1 MLGFCVGWMCLPN
14 VLCIIVLEPSANDR
28 INLIYFIWF
37 RLCID
42 PRVDQYPLTSSPMV
56 IILLTAAYIYF
67 VTNSGQRFMKSRKPF
82 EIDGIIQVY
91 NLFQIVI
98 NLFIGVFVSIFR
110 LTSSPSD
117 FISVMNGIAR
127 VLNRVELATQQPNH

>member
-1 MLGFCVGWMCLPN
+1 
-14 VLCIIVLEPSANDR
+14 
-28 INLIYFIWF
+28 
-37 RLCID
+37 
-42 PRVDQYPLTSSPMV
+42 MV

>member
-1 MLGFCVGWMCLPN
+1 
-14 VLCIIVLEPSANDR
+14 
-28 INLIYFIWF
+28 
-37 RLCID
+37 
-42 PRVDQYPLTSSPMV
+42 
-56 IILLTAAYIYF
+56 
-67 VTNSGQRFMKSRKPF
+67 MKSRKPF